1 MPMSNIE
8 TFPDLIRLHG
18 LLSVIED
25 DLADG
30 RAPDRRIL
38 KRTIKRIRKIRKDEN
53 MSLLL
58 TSSMPLS
65 FLLEDVRNDVAL
77 KEMRRAIERTI
88 IMSKFRGIRSKIGL
102 NKPMHY
108 IMTYPVEEAV
118 KAFEFIEGMRPVV
131 LTVPHSSPPF
141 QDKGITGIAREI
153 AKSSGAHLLLSKI
166 SRVFVDYN
174 RCSSRIYPA
183 RVFLER
189 IIMERRI
196 KGVIDLHSSNMLEHD
211 VEIGCFSGQTVP
223 KSVLKILEEC
233 LRRNNV
239 KYTKEGRFGGDIVW
253 FHSIL
258 PDVWG
263 IQIEISTNARKNR
276 IVKALTNFV
285 ERL

>member
-1 MPMSNIE
+1 MSNIE

-25 DLADG
+25 DLVDG
-30 RAPDRRIL
+30 RAPDKRIL
-38 KRTIKRIRKIRKDEN
+38 KRTIKRIRKIRRDEN

-58 TSSMPLS
+58 TSSIPLS
-65 FLLEDVRNDVAL
+65 FLLDEVEDDVAL

-102 NKPMHY
+102 NRPMHY
-108 IMTYPVEEAV
+108 IMTYPVEKAV
-118 KAFEFIEGMRPVV
+118 KAFEFIEGIKPIV

-141 QDKGITGIAREI
+141 QDKRVTAIAREI
-153 AKSSGAHLLLSKI
+153 ARISGAHLLLSKI
-166 SRVFVDYN
+166 SRIFVDYN

-183 RVFLER
+183 RVFLEK
-189 IIMERRI
+189 IIIEKKI
-196 KGVIDLHSSNMLEHD
+196 KGVLDLHSSNMSEHD
-211 VEIGCFSGQTVP
+211 VEIGCFSGQTVS
-223 KSVLKILEEC
+223 KSVLKTLEEC
-233 LRRNNV
+233 LKSNNV

-263 IQIEISTNARKNR
+263 IQVEISTNARKNR
-276 IVKALTNFV
+276 VVKALANFV

>member
-1 MPMSNIE
+1 MSNIE
-8 TFPDLIRLHG
+8 TFPELIRLHG

-38 KRTIKRIRKIRKDEN
+38 KRTIKRIRKIRKDES

-58 TSSMPLS
+58 TSSIPLS
-65 FLLEDVRNDVAL
+65 FLLEDTGDEVSL
-77 KEMRRAIERTI
+77 KEMRKAIERTI

-102 NKPMHY
+102 NRPMHY
-108 IMTYPVEEAV
+108 IMTYPMEEAAR
-118 KAFEFIEGMRPVV
+118 AFEFIEGIKPVV
-131 LTVPHSSPPF
+131 LTAPHSSPPL
-141 QDKGITGIAREI
+141 QDKRITTIAREI
-153 AKSSGAHLLLSKI
+153 ARVSGAHLLLSKV
-166 SRVFVDYN
+166 SRIFVDYN
-174 RCSSRIYPA
+174 RYSSRIYPA

-189 IIMERRI
+189 IMLEKGI
-196 KGVIDLHSSNMLEHD
+196 KGIIDLHSSNRLGYD
-211 VEIGCFSGQTVP
+211 VEIGCFSGQTIP
-223 KSVLKILEEC
+223 RSVLKALEEC
-233 LRRNNV
+233 LKGNGV

-263 IQIEISTNARKNR
+263 VQVEVFANARKNR
-276 IVKALTNFV
+276 VVKALINFV